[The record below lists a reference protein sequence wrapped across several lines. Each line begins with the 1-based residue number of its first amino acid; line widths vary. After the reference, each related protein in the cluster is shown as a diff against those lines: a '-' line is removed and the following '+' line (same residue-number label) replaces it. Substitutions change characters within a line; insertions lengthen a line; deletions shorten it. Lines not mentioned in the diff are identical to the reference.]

1 MCASI
6 SVAAGCVIKA
16 VRETAALMFGVSVS
30 TMIGCDL
37 AQFLPTACP
46 SKNATDMLI
55 VGDTSATAKKGGL
68 GAKGKKTVG
77 KLMPLVSTSTGHETG
92 TSGSGSTYAICWGK
106 MCNANQP

>member
-1 MCASI
+1 MT
-6 SVAAGCVIKA
+6 AGCVIKA

-55 VGDTSATAKKGGL
+55 VGDTFATAKKGGL

-77 KLMPLVSTSTGHETG
+77 KLMPLVSNL
-92 TSGSGSTYAICWGK
+92 
-106 MCNANQP
+106 NACSNGD